1 MEPRGLDEVMG
12 HALMVF
18 PFSRG
23 RSSVWDCTCLDTF
36 SGVHLNRSAMADGP
50 QPQAAPKE
58 RKRRKNVV
66 FSEAH
71 QFEPI
76 AVKTMGMYGGS
87 TGVIL
92 RAIGRRLVE
101 ATGEA

>member
-1 MEPRGLDEVMG
+1 
-12 HALMVF
+12 
-18 PFSRG
+18 
-23 RSSVWDCTCLDTF
+23 
-36 SGVHLNRSAMADGP
+36 MAAGP

-76 AVKTMGMYGGS
+76 AVKTMGMYGGGHLEGNWPP
-87 TGVIL
+87 TC
-92 RAIGRRLVE
+92 
-101 ATGEA
+101 